1 MITLKKKVV
10 NYEKQKKHNNINNN
24 TNYYYFR
31 GYSIIYI
38 YGKDKDI
45 PNENL
50 TNEIINEKLE
60 EGTIG
65 FLNSISGIKAEN
77 MEIINQPV
85 IGVKGKVIVPE
96 VSIINGI
103 KYYLKSTKNDK
114 MSNLE
119 VDIQNNSIDLY
130 VNYAVN
136 DSFNTPIKVNITPS
150 LNENKDLVINIG
162 EVKVLDLKLANFL
175 VNLALK
181 TFVKDWFNDSNM
193 KVDYE
198 KSKVIIY
205 KENFEGIDIDSILV
219 NNDDITLGIII
230 DARKILN

>member
-1 MITLKKKVV
+1 MKNKR
-10 NYEKQKKHNNINNN
+10 NIII
-24 TNYYYFR
+24 
-31 GYSIIYI
+31 SIIILITIILGAIVLYI

-50 TNEIINEKLE
+50 SNEIINEKLE

>member
-1 MITLKKKVV
+1 MKNKR
-10 NYEKQKKHNNINNN
+10 NIII
-24 TNYYYFR
+24 
-31 GYSIIYI
+31 SIIILITIILGAIVLYI

-136 DSFNTPIKVNITPS
+136 DSFNTPIQVNITPS

>member
-1 MITLKKKVV
+1 
-10 NYEKQKKHNNINNN
+10 
-24 TNYYYFR
+24 
-31 GYSIIYI
+31 
-38 YGKDKDI
+38 
-45 PNENL
+45 
-50 TNEIINEKLE
+50 
-60 EGTIG
+60 
-65 FLNSISGIKAEN
+65 

>member
-1 MITLKKKVV
+1 MKNKR
-10 NYEKQKKHNNINNN
+10 NIII
-24 TNYYYFR
+24 
-31 GYSIIYI
+31 SIIILITIILGAIVLYI

>member
-1 MITLKKKVV
+1 MKNKR
-10 NYEKQKKHNNINNN
+10 NIII
-24 TNYYYFR
+24 
-31 GYSIIYI
+31 SIIILITIILGAIVLYI
-38 YGKDKDI
+38 YGKDNDI

>member
-1 MITLKKKVV
+1 MKNKR
-10 NYEKQKKHNNINNN
+10 NIII
-24 TNYYYFR
+24 
-31 GYSIIYI
+31 SIIILITIILGAIVLYI

-50 TNEIINEKLE
+50 SNEIINEKLE

-162 EVKVLDLKLANFL
+162 EVKVLDLKIANFL

>member
-1 MITLKKKVV
+1 MKSKR
-10 NYEKQKKHNNINNN
+10 NIII
-24 TNYYYFR
+24 
-31 GYSIIYI
+31 SIIILITIILGAIVLYI

>member
-1 MITLKKKVV
+1 MKNKR
-10 NYEKQKKHNNINNN
+10 NIII
-24 TNYYYFR
+24 
-31 GYSIIYI
+31 SIIILITIILGAIVLYI

-50 TNEIINEKLE
+50 TTEIINEKLE

-65 FLNSISGIKAEN
+65 FLNSISGIKVEN

-219 NNDDITLGIII
+219 NNDDTTLGIII

>member
-1 MITLKKKVV
+1 MKNKR
-10 NYEKQKKHNNINNN
+10 NIII
-24 TNYYYFR
+24 
-31 GYSIIYI
+31 SIIILITIILGAIVLYI

-65 FLNSISGIKAEN
+65 FLNSISVIKAEN

>member
-1 MITLKKKVV
+1 MKNKR
-10 NYEKQKKHNNINNN
+10 NIII
-24 TNYYYFR
+24 
-31 GYSIIYI
+31 SIIILITIILGAIVLYI

-50 TNEIINEKLE
+50 TSEIINEKLE

>member
-1 MITLKKKVV
+1 MKNKR
-10 NYEKQKKHNNINNN
+10 NIII
-24 TNYYYFR
+24 
-31 GYSIIYI
+31 SIIILITIILGAIVLYI

-114 MSNLE
+114 MSNIE

>member
-1 MITLKKKVV
+1 MKNKR
-10 NYEKQKKHNNINNN
+10 NIII
-24 TNYYYFR
+24 
-31 GYSIIYI
+31 SIIILITIILGAIVLYI

-219 NNDDITLGIII
+219 NNDDIII

>member
-31 GYSIIYI
+31 AIVLYI

>member
-1 MITLKKKVV
+1 MKNKR
-10 NYEKQKKHNNINNN
+10 NIII
-24 TNYYYFR
+24 
-31 GYSIIYI
+31 SIIILITIILGAIVLYI

-50 TNEIINEKLE
+50 SNEIINEKLE

-162 EVKVLDLKLANFL
+162 EVKVLDLKLANFF

>member
-1 MITLKKKVV
+1 MKNKR
-10 NYEKQKKHNNINNN
+10 NIII
-24 TNYYYFR
+24 
-31 GYSIIYI
+31 SIIILITIILGAIVLYI

-136 DSFNTPIKVNITPS
+136 DSFNTPIKVNSTPS

>member
-1 MITLKKKVV
+1 MKNKR
-10 NYEKQKKHNNINNN
+10 NIII
-24 TNYYYFR
+24 
-31 GYSIIYI
+31 SIIILITIILGAIVLYI

-103 KYYLKSTKNDK
+103 KYYLKSRKNDK

-119 VDIQNNSIDLY
+119 VDI
-130 VNYAVN
+130 
-136 DSFNTPIKVNITPS
+136 
-150 LNENKDLVINIG
+150 
-162 EVKVLDLKLANFL
+162 
-175 VNLALK
+175 
-181 TFVKDWFNDSNM
+181 
-193 KVDYE
+193 
-198 KSKVIIY
+198 SK
-205 KENFEGIDIDSILV
+205 
-219 NNDDITLGIII
+219 
-230 DARKILN
+230 

>member
-1 MITLKKKVV
+1 MKNKR
-10 NYEKQKKHNNINNN
+10 NIII
-24 TNYYYFR
+24 
-31 GYSIIYI
+31 SIIILITIILGAIVLYI

-50 TNEIINEKLE
+50 SNEIINEKLE

-205 KENFEGIDIDSILV
+205 KENFEGIDINSILV

>member
-1 MITLKKKVV
+1 MKNKR
-10 NYEKQKKHNNINNN
+10 NIII
-24 TNYYYFR
+24 
-31 GYSIIYI
+31 SIIILITIILGAIVLYI

-103 KYYLKSTKNDK
+103 KYYLKSSKNDK

>member
-1 MITLKKKVV
+1 MKNKR
-10 NYEKQKKHNNINNN
+10 NIII
-24 TNYYYFR
+24 
-31 GYSIIYI
+31 SIIILITIILGAIVLYI

-50 TNEIINEKLE
+50 SNEIINEKLE

-119 VDIQNNSIDLY
+119 VDIQKNSIDLY
-130 VNYAVN
+130 VSYAVN

>member
-1 MITLKKKVV
+1 MKNKR
-10 NYEKQKKHNNINNN
+10 NIII
-24 TNYYYFR
+24 
-31 GYSIIYI
+31 SIIILITIILGAIVLYI
-38 YGKDKDI
+38 YGKDKNT

-50 TNEIINEKLE
+50 SNEVINEKLE

-175 VNLALK
+175 VNVALK
-181 TFVKDWFNDSNM
+181 TFVKDWFNDSNI

-205 KENFEGIDIDSILV
+205 KGNFEGIDIDSILV
-219 NNDDITLGIII
+219 NNDDITLDIII

>member
-1 MITLKKKVV
+1 MKNKR
-10 NYEKQKKHNNINNN
+10 NIII
-24 TNYYYFR
+24 
-31 GYSIIYI
+31 SIIILITIILGAIVLYI

-198 KSKVIIY
+198 KS
-205 KENFEGIDIDSILV
+205 
-219 NNDDITLGIII
+219 
-230 DARKILN
+230 

>member
-1 MITLKKKVV
+1 MKNKR
-10 NYEKQKKHNNINNN
+10 NIII
-24 TNYYYFR
+24 
-31 GYSIIYI
+31 SIIILITIILGAIVLYI

-60 EGTIG
+60 EWTIG

-96 VSIINGI
+96 VSIINAI

>member
-1 MITLKKKVV
+1 MKNKR
-10 NYEKQKKHNNINNN
+10 NIII
-24 TNYYYFR
+24 
-31 GYSIIYI
+31 SIIILITIILGAIVLYI

-50 TNEIINEKLE
+50 SNEVINENLE

-219 NNDDITLGIII
+219 NNDDITLDIII

>member
-1 MITLKKKVV
+1 MKNKR
-10 NYEKQKKHNNINNN
+10 NIII
-24 TNYYYFR
+24 
-31 GYSIIYI
+31 SIIILITIILGAIVLYI
-38 YGKDKDI
+38 YGKDKNI

-50 TNEIINEKLE
+50 SNEVINEKLE

-181 TFVKDWFNDSNM
+181 TFVKDWFNDSNI

-219 NNDDITLGIII
+219 NNDDITLDIII